1 MAYIQSDFQIRI
13 RNIIKTNTRTNAKAK
28 YQNNNIIKNKGNKRL
43 RYQKK
48 NINKSKKKNP
58 QREVDKYRERRLRYI
73 DRTIQRKRERDREN
87 AERERE
93 KRVE

>member
-1 MAYIQSDFQIRI
+1 M
-13 RNIIKTNTRTNAKAK
+13 
-28 YQNNNIIKNKGNKRL
+28 

-93 KRVE
+93 RNEWSNPNITELKFEQHNNITRYI